1 MSKRMPEPDNSRRSA
16 ILYVPPS
23 ASEIEMLS
31 ANRARPVPR
40 LVTDRTVLTL
50 LDSSNAHLSQA
61 YYVRNREHLAPW
73 EPLRSDD
80 FFSLPAA
87 CERAQTARAQYQLG
101 QSVLFCA
108 LDHPEQEMLASCHLS
123 SIQYGCSMC
132 CNLGF
137 SVSADYQGTGL
148 MYEVASEVIRHAFEH
163 LGLHR
168 VTAGHMPDNHR
179 SGALLKRL
187 GFEKVG
193 YARSQIRIAGRWE
206 DHVQLAM
213 INPAED
219 VR

>member
-1 MSKRMPEPDNSRRSA
+1 MPETENPPLSA
-16 ILYVPPS
+16 ILYVPPLV
-23 ASEIEMLS
+23 SEIKMLS
-31 ANRARPVPR
+31 ASRARPVPR
-40 LVTDRTVLTL
+40 LVTKRTVLTL
-50 LDSSNAHLSQA
+50 LDADSAHLSQA

-87 CERAQTARAQYQLG
+87 LERAQTARAQYQQG

-108 LDHPEQEMLASCHLS
+108 LDRTEQEMLASCHLS

-137 SVSADYQGTGL
+137 SVSAQHQGTGL
-148 MYEVASEVIRHAFEH
+148 MYEVASEVVRHAFEH

-168 VTAGHMPDNHR
+168 VAAGHMPENHR

-206 DHVQLAM
+206 DHIQLAM

-219 VR
+219 TH